1 LFLQRMKK
9 PRVSREAR
17 ESEIVEAAIR
27 CVLRAGFHA
36 STMDAI
42 AREAG
47 MSVGIIYRYF
57 ANKEA
62 IIEAIIRRDLDELR
76 SHVLDSDNLSDS
88 ELNEAIM
95 ADATE
100 FIARQHARSKSG
112 LTLEIYAEA
121 ARNPKVEAML
131 KRTSEDERDLITRI
145 LKRLLPAETPAADI
159 AARADFMR
167 LIADGLLVHG
177 LYADDRPTGDL
188 AEHVRQVIRLMF
200 INRLP
205 F

>member
-1 LFLQRMKK
+1 MEPLKK
-9 PRVSREAR
+9 PRISREDR
-17 ESEIVEAAIR
+17 ESAIVEAAIR
-27 CVLRAGFHA
+27 CVLRSGFHA
-36 STMDAI
+36 ASMDAI

-47 MSVGIIYRYF
+47 LSVGIIYRYF

-62 IIEAIIRRDLDELR
+62 IIEAIVRRDLDELR
-76 SHVLDSDNLSDS
+76 SHVRDSDNLSDA
-88 ELNEAIM
+88 ELNAAIM

-100 FIARQHARSKSG
+100 FIARQHERRKSG

-131 KRTSEDERDLITRI
+131 KRTSEDERELITGI
-145 LKRLLPAETPAADI
+145 LKRMLPAETPAADI

-177 LYADDRPTGDL
+177 LYAGGQPIGDL